1 MRRLF
6 RLLLLAAAATG
17 LIKLARNLLE
27 GRTGQLGGV
36 PAAVD
41 LPEPR
46 EASEESAARSGAR
59 EARGKGTAGLT
70 RAELYERAK
79 ELEIEGRSKMSKS
92 ALQRAVEEREEGGQP
107 ER

>member
-1 MRRLF
+1 M
-6 RLLLLAAAATG
+6 G

-36 PAAVD
+36 PAAGD

-46 EASEESAARSGAR
+46 EASEESAARPGPR
-59 EARGKGTAGLT
+59 ETRGKWTAGLT

-79 ELEIEGRSKMSKS
+79 ELEVEGRSKMSKS
-92 ALQRAVEEREEGGQP
+92 ELQRAVEEREEGGQP
-107 ER
+107 DR